1 LPNVQE
7 EPVSARGARLAIWAT
22 GDWLAKARDVAD
34 RLSKAEHPVVCE
46 VVHAR
51 YIKPFD
57 AELLSRQRAAGM
69 AVASIENAAAAGGL
83 GEAIGAD
90 FRFGWPDE
98 FVPHGS
104 PAELELRHGL
114 DAESV
119 AAKLA
124 EAMARRDAGR
134 ETQANQANQTI
145 IQSNNQ
151 TI

>member
-1 LPNVQE
+1 M
-7 EPVSARGARLAIWAT
+7 RGARVAIWAT

-34 RLSKAEHPVVCE
+34 RLAKAEPPIMCE

-69 AVASIENAAAAGGL
+69 AVASLENAAAAGGI

-104 PAELELRHGL
+104 PAELELRYGL
-114 DAESV
+114 DAGSV
-119 AAKLA
+119 ASKLVA
-124 EAMARRDAGR
+124 AMARRDVGLRAR
-134 ETQANQANQTI
+134 DNQTI
-145 IQSNNQ
+145 KQPNNQ
-151 TI
+151 KS